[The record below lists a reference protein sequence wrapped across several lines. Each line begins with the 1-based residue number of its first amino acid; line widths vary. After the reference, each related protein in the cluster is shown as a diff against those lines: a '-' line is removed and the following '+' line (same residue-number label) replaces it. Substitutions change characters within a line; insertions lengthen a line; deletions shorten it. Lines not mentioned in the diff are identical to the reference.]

1 MKLKILFLSI
11 ILTMSLNAQDANDMQ
26 LSTFAA
32 LNKISVTIGGNFIT
46 NGTFPA
52 VTTERVDEFV
62 TRYYNQFRLA
72 YLTSSTDSRSLAQ
85 MKAEINEYAER
96 GIILKH
102 FDGTEQLIDLQKF
115 RLTADYKENPYLIN
129 GDVLIFP
136 KVDWQRNFME
146 VEGAVNKPTQFQYV
160 EGDRLSSALL
170 FANGINLAYENIKT
184 IEITR
189 LSYDGMN
196 EEIINAKIS
205 DNPELKRGDRV
216 RVVADETQRRDFKV
230 LIEGEVNK
238 PGYIYITKDN
248 TIIKEIIE
256 KAGGFKKN
264 ADLNNGELIR
274 ANSITNTT
282 NVPFQDRRR
291 AFNLRALNRE
301 TDLLMMI
308 RMADIEAE
316 DSLSLIYDNQL
327 RNAKSIVTVDFNK
340 VLDDSSENS
349 KFIVKDGDII
359 YIPENTGLINVF
371 GQVMNP
377 GFVDFVEGKDY
388 EYYIAKSGGFGGRAK
403 DAVFLVKNKTRAWVD
418 MTDEDKKYEIESGDY
433 IWVPKDIPRDFDHYL
448 TRVSKIAA
456 VVSGVATLYLIF
468 RR

>member
-62 TRYYNQFRLA
+62 TRIFNEHKLA
-72 YLTSSTDSRSLAQ
+72 LLANKGSVTSLDEETIESD
-85 MKAEINEYAER
+85 KYADR
-96 GIILKH
+96 DIVLKH
-102 FDGTEQLIDLQKF
+102 FDGSEQIIDLKKF
-115 RLTADYKENPYLIN
+115 RLTADYLENPYLLN

-136 KVDWQRNFME
+136 QFDESRSFIEIQ
-146 VEGAVNKPTQFQYV
+146 GAVNNPTKFQYV
-160 EGDRLSSALL
+160 DGDRLSEAIL
-170 FANGINLAYENIKT
+170 FSRGIDHAFENRIDK
-184 IEITR
+184 IEIVR

-196 EEIINAKIS
+196 EEIITTTINENI
-205 DNPELKRGDRV
+205 ELERGDRI
-216 RVVADETQRRDFKV
+216 RVVANENLKKDFKV
-230 LIEGEVNK
+230 LVIGEVNI
-238 PGYIYITKDN
+238 PGFIYITKDN
-248 TIIKEIIE
+248 STIKQVIE
-256 KAGGFKKN
+256 KSGGFKKSANLKN
-264 ADLNNGELIR
+264 AELIR
-274 ANSITNTT
+274 SQKRGQGINY
-282 NVPFQDRRR
+282 DRKLD
-291 AFNLRALNRE
+291 F
-301 TDLLMMI
+301 LLMN

-388 EYYIAKSGGFGGRAK
+388 SYYIAKSGGFGGRAK

-456 VVSGVATLYLIF
+456 VVSSVATLYLIF